1 VTNAATRFSFNHDD
15 DGDVNDDDNDD
26 DDVEDEMNAVIS
38 HETLINVVV
47 V

>member
-15 DGDVNDDDNDD
+15 DEDVND
-26 DDVEDEMNAVIS
+26 EDEMNAVIS

>member
-15 DGDVNDDDNDD
+15 DEDVNDVND
-26 DDVEDEMNAVIS
+26 EDEMNAVIS